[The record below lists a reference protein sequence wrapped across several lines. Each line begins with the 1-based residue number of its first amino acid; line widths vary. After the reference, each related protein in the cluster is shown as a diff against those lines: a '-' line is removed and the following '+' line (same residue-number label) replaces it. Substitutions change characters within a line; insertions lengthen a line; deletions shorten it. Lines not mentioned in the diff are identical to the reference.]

1 MVVSWLQHH
10 LTNMLDFSVFKIETV
25 IASPAVAMFAKYE
38 LCCSR
43 EIFPKCISVVPSGK
57 FAILQVITSEKN
69 LQRAK
74 DALGRIECI
83 QNACIITPL
92 ELGWK
97 ERRRLAMAEGWYA

>member
-10 LTNMLDFSVFKIETV
+10 LHNKFDFSVFKIETV

-74 DALGRIECI
+74 DALENLECV
-83 QNACIITPL
+83 QNACSITSL
-92 ELGWK
+92 ELEWK
-97 ERRRLAMAEGWYA
+97 ERRWLAMAEGWYS